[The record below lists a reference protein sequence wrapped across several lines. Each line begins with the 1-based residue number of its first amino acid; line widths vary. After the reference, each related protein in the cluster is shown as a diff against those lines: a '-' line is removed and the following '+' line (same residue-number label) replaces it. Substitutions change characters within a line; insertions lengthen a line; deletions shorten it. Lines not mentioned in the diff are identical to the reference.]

1 MEGGAGTFNFDWW
14 SRKHEN
20 VKSRE
25 PRGMNWIELEQFKSG
40 CRWAA
45 NLPTARSQ
53 IWEYFS
59 CWSGANWQ
67 GRPTYYHITIHL
79 SIRFG
84 PTLPCLFNHLLRN
97 EYLSYCGLLLKRFCG
112 SMGSHRSARF
122 VRTCPNLATDSNSQ
136 TQRYLQFRACASSR
150 VRGRKGNINAKSWH
164 KWPAGQCSRLGGEL
178 F

>member
-1 MEGGAGTFNFDWW
+1 MSSEFANC
-14 SRKHEN
+14 K
-20 VKSRE
+20 KS
-25 PRGMNWIELEQFKSG
+25 
-40 CRWAA
+40 
-45 NLPTARSQ
+45 NLRIFFLLIRSKLARS
-53 IWEYFS
+53 S
-59 CWSGANWQ
+59 TC
-67 GRPTYYHITIHL
+67 YHITIHL

-84 PTLPCLFNHLLRN
+84 PTLSFLFNHLLRN

-164 KWPAGQCSRLGGEL
+164 KWPAGQCGRLGGEL